1 MEHEG
6 AAEASRVDP
15 AAMMERFFNAEVR
28 YIEAGGAAAGADFSE
43 MAACF
48 HPDVVMHQGPSV
60 PFPGDWVGSDE
71 LQRFFALLSETWS
84 DMAILDRTNYVG
96 EEGVAITVRAV
107 LTSRATG
114 RTVEMDASHIIFM
127 SEGLIRDW
135 TVFYDD
141 PVKIGEIC
149 RA

>member
-1 MEHEG
+1 VPIDDNTQPLT
-6 AAEASRVDP
+6 SDP
-15 AAMMERFFNAEVR
+15 AALMDHFYDAEVR
-28 YIEAGGAAAGADFSE
+28 FIEAGGAAAGADFSE

-60 PFPGDWVGSDE
+60 PFPGDWVGREGLRD
-71 LQRFFALLSETWS
+71 FFAVLSETWS
-84 DMAILDRTNYVG
+84 DMAILDRAYYVG
-96 EEGVAITVRAV
+96 DDGVAITMRGV

-114 RTVEMDASHIIFM
+114 RSVEMDVSQVILM

-141 PVKIGEIC
+141 PVTIAAIC
-149 RA
+149 RS